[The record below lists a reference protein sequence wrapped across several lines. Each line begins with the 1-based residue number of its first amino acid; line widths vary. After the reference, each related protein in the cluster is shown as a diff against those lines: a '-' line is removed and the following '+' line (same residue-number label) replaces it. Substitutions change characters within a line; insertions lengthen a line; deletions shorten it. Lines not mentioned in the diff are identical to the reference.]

1 MSRER
6 RDHMYQYSRQVLEE
20 ISASLK
26 DEHPAQIV
34 SIYAFGSRARGDH
47 SGDSDFDVLVVVR
60 NKTIQLEEKIIAR
73 FVEKE
78 LASGVSFEP
87 VIKSLESYEREK
99 QYRTLF
105 YENIV
110 NEGIQV

>member
-1 MSRER
+1 MYRCTRE
-6 RDHMYQYSRQVLEE
+6 VLEQ

-26 DEHPAQIV
+26 AEHPEQIV
-34 SIYAFGSRARGDH
+34 SILAFGSRARGDH

-60 NKTIQLEEKIIAR
+60 NKTIQLEEEIIAR

-87 VIKSLESYEREK
+87 VIKSQESYEREK
-99 QYRTLF
+99 RYRTLF
-105 YENIV
+105 YENII
-110 NEGIQV
+110 NEGIPV